1 MNVNTL
7 INDTDLNREI
17 AELRDHI
24 KNPNHVVSDIIDDTY
39 TDSDGAL
46 QTYDWLDF
54 DLLDPQKLGL
64 FKQGAEKAIEFVR
77 TFSSPVDDQG
87 MPAPANTHTDS
98 RHREIDEASG
108 HPTKYCHSGKNRQRP
123 GNDGLA
129 APAVCQHGQRHA

>member
-7 INDTDLNREI
+7 INDTDLNVEI

-39 TDSDGAL
+39 TDS
-46 QTYDWLDF
+46 
-54 DLLDPQKLGL
+54 
-64 FKQGAEKAIEFVR
+64 
-77 TFSSPVDDQG
+77 
-87 MPAPANTHTDS
+87 

-108 HPTKYCHSGKNRQRP
+108 HPTKYRHSGKNRQRP